1 MSDDDDHCPTCGL
14 PGKHANQA
22 ACLIALLD
30 RNAELLRVR
39 NAAAALMVEL
49 EKLSATGWTA
59 WRTDAIVAH
68 RRLQAALENC
78 PAQPRKRRKKKAR
91 VIDAAT
97 GKPQPGG
104 SFQF

>member
-1 MSDDDDHCPTCGL
+1 MSDDDDHCPTCSL
-14 PGKHANQA
+14 PGHHANQA

-49 EKLSATGWTA
+49 GKLSATGWTA

-68 RRLQAALENC
+68 RRLQAALEKC
-78 PAQPRKRRKKKAR
+78 PAQPRKRRRKKVR

-97 GKPQPGG
+97 GRPKSGG
-104 SFQF
+104 GFEL